1 MSEMTNAI
9 KFAFGIAWKLFSSK
23 AASQLQQG
31 DVAEERLRQ
40 LIMDEFSKLH
50 EHLNAL
56 RRKELLAAIALL
68 ETGYSLIDED
78 PLTAKGEFQKARDC
92 AVTAF
97 GVVADVEDKLLSIK
111 ILILATVHGFVD
123 EKQTA
128 TTLVLKYVGWMNS
141 IPEVVKIC
149 EVTFEKSRWI
159 NRLTGDDKRLQVL
172 KSLACINQSSFEF
185 ITGLDPGFDEPWPL
199 VDWSKS
205 KIHPVHHLK
214 GLTTSDVDLD
224 DLQDIVSLFRGE
236 RGTSFV

>member
-1 MSEMTNAI
+1 MAEMTSAI
-9 KFAFGIAWKLFSSK
+9 KFAFGIAWKLVSSK
-23 AASQLQQG
+23 AASRLHQG
-31 DVAEERLRQ
+31 DIAEERLRQ

-56 RRKELLAAIALL
+56 RRQELVAAIAFL
-68 ETGYSLIDED
+68 ETGYSLIAED
-78 PLTAKGEFQKARDC
+78 PLTAKGEFQKARDR

-111 ILILATVHGFVD
+111 ILILATVHDFVD

-128 TTLVLKYVGWMNS
+128 KTLVLKYVGWMNS

-149 EVTFEKSRWI
+149 KVTFEKSRWI
-159 NRLTGDDKRLQVL
+159 NRLTGDDKRLKVL

-185 ITGLDPGFDEPWPL
+185 IKGLDPGFDDPWPL
-199 VDWSKS
+199 VDWSES

-214 GLTTSDVDLD
+214 GLTTDDVNLD